1 MVFTMSGL
9 VVAEQET
16 LEGGELGVPA
26 CPARDTW
33 KRRPAEQ
40 KRLLGH
46 ISLPPRV
53 PQELLLSRAWA
64 LCACRGKMKKPE
76 WLAGTWD
83 TGWCR
88 VRRRKLFP
96 CSPGP
101 DPPEAAMG
109 GLGAEP
115 ICTSSASLKCKY
127 GPTGVFNS
135 ALLST
140 LSLRP
145 GKEIPNLLRITAC
158 TLPSLSDRPEQGGNF
173 VPQKQ
178 H

>member
-1 MVFTMSGL
+1 MSGL
-9 VVAEQET
+9 VGAEQET
-16 LEGGELGVPA
+16 LEEGELGVAA
-26 CPARDTW
+26 CPAKDTW

-40 KRLLGH
+40 KWLLGH
-46 ISLPPRV
+46 ISLLPPRV
-53 PQELLLSRAWA
+53 PQEWLLSRARA
-64 LCACRGKMKKPE
+64 LRAWRGKVKKSGQLTGP
-76 WLAGTWD
+76 WD
-83 TGWCR
+83 TGCCR

-101 DPPEAAMG
+101 DPPAVAMG
-109 GLGAEP
+109 GLGTEP
-115 ICTSSASLKCKY
+115 TCTSSASLKCKY
-127 GPTGVFNS
+127 GPAGVFNS
-135 ALLST
+135 APLST
-140 LSLRP
+140 LSLHP